1 MTKQEKSWILYDW
14 ANSSYTLIVVTA
26 IFPIFFKNF
35 AAFGIKENIATAYL
49 GYSNTIATLIIEI
62 LAPILGTIA
71 DYKNYKKRFLFFFF
85 MLGILAT
92 LVLPLV
98 FQGQWLFCLIIFIIA
113 TIGYASAN
121 VFYDAFL
128 VDVTDKNRM
137 HWVSSSGFA
146 WGYLGSTIP
155 YIFAIALIMLI
166 PSFFGDEY
174 KIFATKISFIIVAIW
189 WFVFTIP
196 LLKNVK
202 QIHYIEYSAHPVKD
216 SFTRLIKTFADIKKY
231 KHIFLFL
238 IAYFFYIDGVSS
250 IIKMAV
256 PYAMDIKIGLSS
268 IELMIIILVIQFVAF
283 PFSLLYGQLSKKYS
297 IKILLITAIFIYI
310 FIIIFAFFIKTK
322 LHFWILAILVGTSQ
336 GGIQALSRSYFGQI
350 IPKNKSAEFFG
361 FYNIMGKFAAIL
373 GPFLIGIISHF
384 KNIRFG
390 VLGMIPLFIIGAFI
404 LIVSFQS
411 QSPTKAQRE

>member
-1 MTKQEKSWILYDW
+1 
-14 ANSSYTLIVVTA
+14 
-26 IFPIFFKNF
+26 
-35 AAFGIKENIATAYL
+35 
-49 GYSNTIATLIIEI
+49 
-62 LAPILGTIA
+62 
-71 DYKNYKKRFLFFFF
+71 
-85 MLGILAT
+85 
-92 LVLPLV
+92 
-98 FQGQWLFCLIIFIIA
+98 
-113 TIGYASAN
+113 
-121 VFYDAFL
+121 
-128 VDVTDKNRM
+128 
-137 HWVSSSGFA
+137 
-146 WGYLGSTIP
+146 
-155 YIFAIALIMLI
+155 
-166 PSFFGDEY
+166 
-174 KIFATKISFIIVAIW
+174 
-189 WFVFTIP
+189 
-196 LLKNVK
+196 
-202 QIHYIEYSAHPVKD
+202 
-216 SFTRLIKTFADIKKY
+216 
-231 KHIFLFL
+231 
-238 IAYFFYIDGVSS
+238 
-250 IIKMAV
+250 MAV